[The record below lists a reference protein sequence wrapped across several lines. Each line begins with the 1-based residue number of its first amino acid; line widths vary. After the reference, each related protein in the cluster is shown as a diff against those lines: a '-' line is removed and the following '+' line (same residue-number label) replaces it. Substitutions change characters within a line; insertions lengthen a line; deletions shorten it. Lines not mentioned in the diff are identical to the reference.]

1 MALQAGLSAG
11 IINPNAK
18 AMMQS
23 YDTYMVLSGNDSQCT
38 KYIEKYAV
46 APETAETKPK
56 TTANFSLSDCIVKGL
71 KENAYTETVELLK
84 TKAPMDIINGDLVP
98 ALDIVGKGFEKGTMF
113 LPQLLMSAEAA
124 KAGFEAIKEYM
135 KKAEALKKRKQQLL
149 LQPLRVTSMTS
160 EKIS

>member
-71 KENAYTETVELLK
+71 KEMHTQKPLNFLK
-84 TKAPMDIINGDLVP
+84 
-98 ALDIVGKGFEKGTMF
+98 
-113 LPQLLMSAEAA
+113 
-124 KAGFEAIKEYM
+124 
-135 KKAEALKKRKQQLL
+135 LKHQW
-149 LQPLRVTSMTS
+149 
-160 EKIS
+160 I

>member
-46 APETAETKPK
+46 APETAET
-56 TTANFSLSDCIVKGL
+56 NLRQRQISVSRIVLSRD
-71 KENAYTETVELLK
+71 
-84 TKAPMDIINGDLVP
+84 
-98 ALDIVGKGFEKGTMF
+98 
-113 LPQLLMSAEAA
+113 
-124 KAGFEAIKEYM
+124 
-135 KKAEALKKRKQQLL
+135 LKKMHTQK
-149 LQPLRVTSMTS
+149 PLNFL
-160 EKIS
+160 KLKHQWI